1 MAINDEFRWR
11 FGIGP
16 SNSHVYDYAYS
27 APAVVTAENYE
38 AWRVYL
44 EKLIKRTMSEETMN
58 TMEFKQAMEQVREE
72 KERQEQWRLAEKQ
85 RQERERRCRVMERP
99 RLAYIPKGLTVDYE
113 QEYSV
118 FLQQEVTFTPMDIED
133 YRVQRRLIYRWVSK
147 SVPQILKLNRPDA
160 AFAIAITVCRHLP
173 QFLQRENLMGYHE
186 VDKSKLRKLIA
197 EAFEAL
203 VESVT
208 AWNNEEKRQ
217 YVADFIQSQASQYSN
232 YRGLTKSLLELV
244 PTVPF
249 TGDVVSTQR
258 EKNDAEL
265 RQDAEMER
273 RRRLLEQQRVAAERE
288 DSSVIPLNKQIE
300 QRIFTDYVVGEDGDV
315 LDVNFRA
322 EFRKVDELLG
332 KGQQRDAALYA
343 MQLIKSL
350 CRHFVLDEHWNC
362 FNDWYSPDY
371 SVGDL
376 MARFEKLYVEGK
388 LNEDVVEYLRSAWK
402 EIREEESYKDYGYPS
417 HNWIL

>member
-58 TMEFKQAMEQVREE
+58 TMEFKQAMEQVREK
-72 KERQEQWRLAEKQ
+72 KERQEQWRLAEN
-85 RQERERRCRVMERP
+85 
-99 RLAYIPKGLTVDYE
+99 
-113 QEYSV
+113 
-118 FLQQEVTFTPMDIED
+118 

-217 YVADFIQSQASQYSN
+217 YVAD
-232 YRGLTKSLLELV
+232 
-244 PTVPF
+244 
-249 TGDVVSTQR
+249 
-258 EKNDAEL
+258 
-265 RQDAEMER
+265 
-273 RRRLLEQQRVAAERE
+273 
-288 DSSVIPLNKQIE
+288 
-300 QRIFTDYVVGEDGDV
+300 
-315 LDVNFRA
+315 
-322 EFRKVDELLG
+322 
-332 KGQQRDAALYA
+332 
-343 MQLIKSL
+343 LISK
-350 CRHFVLDEHWNC
+350 
-362 FNDWYSPDY
+362 
-371 SVGDL
+371 
-376 MARFEKLYVEGK
+376 
-388 LNEDVVEYLRSAWK
+388 
-402 EIREEESYKDYGYPS
+402 
-417 HNWIL
+417 